1 MNFHSF
7 EFFVFLLLV
16 LGLHHVLPRPQRRW
30 LLLAASYWFYGA
42 WDWRFLGLILLST
55 TLDWW
60 LALRIEDERT
70 PSRRRRW
77 IVLSVVANLG
87 ILGVFKYTDFFLA
100 GFCALTGA
108 DPNAWLLHI
117 VLPPGISFFTFQSMS
132 YTIDVY
138 RSHVPARRS
147 FADFALFVAFFPQLV
162 AGPIV
167 KANEF
172 FPGYDAWQPPRDRDL
187 QRAVT
192 LILVG
197 LVQKT
202 VFADNLAPIVDAW
215 FGTAS
220 TEGLMHTCPGFLP
233 ALTGVLAFG
242 LQIFFD
248 FAGYSNIAIG
258 TALLFGYHFPINF
271 RRPYLAAN
279 VAEFWHR
286 WHISLSTW
294 LREYLYIPLGGNRHG
309 PFCTQRNLML
319 TMLLGGLWHG
329 ASMNFVAWGFLHG
342 LYLAVH
348 RQWRARVV
356 PRLGERL
363 VGSAPYRLASWLL
376 TLAAVGVA
384 WVFFRARSFDDAR
397 FVLEQLLTPNTLGSS
412 VLSTSWLVVIA
423 AALLFARWLD
433 AGTLEERFHD
443 ASPFRRGLVFA
454 GMLFVLVLFAATD
467 AAGAFLYFQ
476 F

>member
-7 EFFVFLLLV
+7 EFFAFLLLV
-16 LGLHHVLPRPQRRW
+16 LGLHYALPRHARRW

-70 PSRRRRW
+70 PTRRRRW

-87 ILGVFKYTDFFLA
+87 ILGVFKYTDFFLS

-108 DPNAWLLHI
+108 DPNDWLLHL

-138 RSHVPARRS
+138 RGHVPARRS

-172 FPGYDAWQPPRDRDL
+172 FPGYDDWRGPDDREAN
-187 QRAVT
+187 RAV
-192 LILVG
+192 LLVLVG

-202 VFADNLAPIVDAW
+202 VFADQLAPLVDGC
-215 FGTAS
+215 FG
-220 TEGLMHTCPGFLP
+220 HHDVVGFLP
-233 ALTGVLAFG
+233 ALTAVVAFG

-258 TALLFGYHFPINF
+258 VALLFGYRFPINF
-271 RRPYLAAN
+271 QRPYLATN

-309 PFCTQRNLML
+309 SLRTQRNLML

-329 ASMNFVAWGFLHG
+329 ASMNFVVWGGLHG
-342 LYLAVH
+342 LYLVVH
-348 RQWRARVV
+348 RQWRAHVV

-363 VGSAPYRLASWLL
+363 VGGVGYRLVAWLL
-376 TLAAVGVA
+376 TLAAVGIA
-384 WVFFRARSFDDAR
+384 WVFFRARTFDDAW
-397 FVLEQLLTPNTLGSS
+397 FVIGQLLTPGTLGQS
-412 VLSTSWLVVIA
+412 VLSTAWCVTIA
-423 AALLFARWLD
+423 GTLLLARWLD
-433 AGTLEERFHD
+433 TGTLEERFHGV
-443 ASPFRRGLVFA
+443 SPFRRGLVFA
-454 GMLFVLVLFAATD
+454 GLLLVLVLFAVTD
-467 AAGAFLYFQ
+467 GSGAFLYFQ

>member
-7 EFFVFLLLV
+7 QFFGFLVLV
-16 LGLHHVLPRPQRRW
+16 LGLHYALPRPGRRW
-30 LLLAASYWFYGA
+30 LLLVASYVFYGA

-60 LALRIEDERT
+60 LALRIADEPDGR
-70 PSRRRRW
+70 RRRRW
-77 IVLSVVANLG
+77 IVVSVVANLG

-100 GFCALTGA
+100 SFCALTGA

-138 RSHVPARRS
+138 RGHVPARRS
-147 FADFALFVAFFPQLV
+147 LVDFALFVAFFPQLV

-172 FPGYDAWQPPRDRDL
+172 FPGYDDWRRPGDADL
-187 QRAVT
+187 QRGVR

-202 VFADNLAPIVDAW
+202 VFADQLAPIVDAW
-215 FGTAS
+215 FGTA
-220 TEGLMHTCPGFLP
+220 TTPGLLHTATGFLP
-233 ALTGVLAFG
+233 ALTAVIAFG

-248 FAGYSNIAIG
+248 FAGYSSIAIG
-258 TALLFGYHFPINF
+258 SALLFGYRFPVNF
-271 RRPYLAAN
+271 RQPYLARD

-309 PFCTQRNLML
+309 AWRTQRNLML

-329 ASMNFVAWGFLHG
+329 ASWNFVVWGALHG
-342 LYLAVH
+342 IYLVVH
-348 RQWRARVV
+348 RAWRATIGA
-356 PRLGERL
+356 RLGER
-363 VGSAPYRLASWLL
+363 VTTSAPYRLAAWLL
-376 TLAAVGVA
+376 TLAAVGLA
-384 WVFFRARSFDDAR
+384 WVFFRAKTFDDSVH
-397 FVLEQLLTPNTLGSS
+397 VLGQLFAPATLGDS
-412 VLSTSWLVVIA
+412 VLSLPWLVVIA
-423 AALLFARWLD
+423 GTLGIAWLTDRKRIDEHFDAAHWGWRAFGFALL
-433 AGTLEERFHD
+433 G
-443 ASPFRRGLVFA
+443 
-454 GMLFVLVLFAATD
+454 FVLVLFAATE
-467 AAGAFLYFQ
+467 ATGAFLYFQ

>member
-7 EFFVFLLLV
+7 VFFGFLLLV
-16 LGLHHVLPRPQRRW
+16 LGLHQVLPRSQRRW
-30 LLLAASYWFYGA
+30 LLLAASYTFYGA

-55 TLDWW
+55 ALDWW
-60 LALRIEDERT
+60 LALRIADE
-70 PSRRRRW
+70 PIAARRRRW

-108 DPNAWLLHI
+108 DPHDWLLHL

-138 RSHVPARRS
+138 RGHVPARRS

-172 FPGYDAWQPPRDRDL
+172 FPGYDDWRGPDDREAN
-187 QRAVT
+187 RAVL

-202 VFADNLAPIVDAW
+202 VFADQLAPLVDGC
-215 FGTAS
+215 FG
-220 TEGLMHTCPGFLP
+220 HHDVVGFLP
-233 ALTGVLAFG
+233 ALTAVVAFG

-248 FAGYSNIAIG
+248 FAGYSNLAIG
-258 TALLFGYHFPINF
+258 TALLFGYRFPTNF
-271 RRPYLAAN
+271 QRPYLATN

-309 PFCTQRNLML
+309 PWRTQRNLML

-329 ASMNFVAWGFLHG
+329 ASLNFVAWGGLHG
-342 LYLAVH
+342 LYLVVH
-348 RQWRARVV
+348 RLWRAHVV
-356 PRLGERL
+356 PCLGER
-363 VGSAPYRLASWLL
+363 VVRGVAYRLAAWLL
-376 TLAAVGVA
+376 TLVAVGIA
-384 WVFFRARSFDDAR
+384 WVFFRARTFDDAW
-397 FVLEQLLTPNTLGSS
+397 FVLGQLLTPGMPGQS
-412 VLSTSWLVVIA
+412 VLSTAWCVVIA
-423 AALLFARWLD
+423 ATLLLARSLD
-433 AGTLEERFHD
+433 NGTLEARFHE

-454 GMLFVLVLFAATD
+454 GLLMVLVVFAVTD
-467 AAGAFLYFQ
+467 GSGAFLYFQ

>member
-1 MNFHSF
+1 VNFHSF

-16 LGLHHVLPRPQRRW
+16 LGLHYALPRPHRRW

-70 PSRRRRW
+70 PARRHRW

-108 DPNAWLLHI
+108 DPNDWLLHI

-138 RSHVPARRS
+138 RGHVPARRS

-172 FPGYDAWQPPRDRDL
+172 FPGYDAWRAPSDRDL

-202 VFADNLAPIVDAW
+202 VFADNLAPIVDGY
-215 FGTAS
+215 FGHHDVP
-220 TEGLMHTCPGFLP
+220 GLLP
-233 ALTGVLAFG
+233 ALTGVVAFG

-258 TALLFGYHFPINF
+258 AALLFGYHFPLNF
-271 RRPYLAAN
+271 ARPYLAAN

-309 PFCTQRNLML
+309 PLRTQRNLLL

-329 ASMNFVAWGFLHG
+329 ASLNFVAWGALHG
-342 LYLAVH
+342 LYLMVH

-356 PRLGERL
+356 PRLGERF
-363 VGSAPYRLASWLL
+363 VRGAPYRLASWLL

-384 WVFFRARSFDDAR
+384 WVFFRARSFADAR
-397 FVLEQLLTPNTLGSS
+397 FVLGELLTPTSLGVS
-412 VLSTSWLVVIA
+412 VLSTAWLVVIA
-423 AALLFARWLD
+423 ATLLFARWLD
-433 AGTLEERFHD
+433 AGTLEERFHS

-454 GMLFVLVLFAATD
+454 GLLFVLVLFAATD
-467 AAGAFLYFQ
+467 ATGAFLYFQ